1 MKKLLFVLC
10 SFLSMAVA
18 FAAVNINTATVQEL
32 ESLKGIGQKKAQTIV
47 EYRTKNG
54 AFKTIEEIQKVNGI
68 SEKTF
73 KRIKKDIAVSG
84 ETVVPEKKAGK
95 KRANKS
101 NKATPAKQP
110 IAVQ

>member
-1 MKKLLFVLC
+1 MKKLLFILC

-47 EYRTKNG
+47 DYRTKNG
-54 AFKTIEEIQKVNGI
+54 AFKTIEEIQKVKGI

-73 KRIKKDIAVSG
+73 KQIKKDIAISG

-95 KRANKS
+95 KRANKTS
-101 NKATPAKQP
+101 KTAPAKQP
-110 IAVQ
+110 VATK